1 MISLDLVIPTYNRPD
16 LLALTL
22 NSVAQASVPAD
33 MALRVIVAD
42 NNSTP
47 ERQEANKAA
56 IAKSPLSNIVYLS
69 ERRQGRSW
77 ALNTGIQESSADYVG
92 FIDDDE
98 KMDVNWLEVIAV
110 YLREARIDY
119 IGGPCKPDW
128 AAQAPNWLPV
138 HVGKYRGVLG
148 WIEQSPTAR
157 PFDDF
162 DGNLCGGNCVIRRS
176 ALLEVGGFSTM
187 VGRSSN
193 NLMVGEDD
201 ELQRKLRANGKLG
214 MYDPALIIYHL
225 IPIQRMTRKYHIRW
239 AFWSGVSNGVRL
251 NWLPSEPVASLFGL
265 PRYRFGQ
272 GAYGLLLWLRRL
284 LSVKDRAQAEGFAG
298 LLDTVYLCGTI
309 YGKHFFNRTKEA
321 SKT

>member
-16 LLALTL
+16 LLAFTL
-22 NSVAQASVPAD
+22 ASVAQANLPSD

-47 ERQEANKAA
+47 EKQKANKAA
-56 IAKSPLSNIVYLS
+56 IAKSALANVVYLLES
-69 ERRQGRSW
+69 RQGRSW
-77 ALNTGIQESSADYVG
+77 ALNTGIQACTADYVG
-92 FIDDDE
+92 FVDDDE
-98 KMDVNWLEVIAV
+98 KIDANWLETIAV
-110 YLREARIDY
+110 YLREGRIDY

-148 WIEQSPTAR
+148 WIEQSSTAR

-176 ALLEVGGFSTM
+176 ALLEVGSFSTM

-201 ELQRKLRANGKLG
+201 ELQRKLRAHGKLG

-225 IPIQRMTRKYHIRW
+225 IPVQRMTRKYHIRW

-251 NWLPSEPVASLFGL
+251 NWMPAEPVAKLFGL
-265 PRYRFGQ
+265 PRYRFSQ
-272 GAYGLLLWLRRL
+272 GIYGLLRWMRKL
-284 LSVKDRAQAEGFAG
+284 LSPAEKAKAESFAG
-298 LLDTVYLCGTI
+298 LLDTIYLCGTI
-309 YGKHFFNRTKEA
+309 YGKHFFRQPKDA
-321 SKT
+321 SKI